1 MVVPNGGEIR
11 EEDMDD
17 DLNAVRTSSGGLS
30 GGGGGG
36 MSSIESTDDL
46 KEQISLAATSARQA
60 AREAAHDAKIA
71 AKEAMNAAKGMF
83 NAAKGIMGSFIK
95 SSNGGAG
102 SGSGGSVKKSAV
114 DPSDPSP
121 FD

>member
-1 MVVPNGGEIR
+1 
-11 EEDMDD
+11 
-17 DLNAVRTSSGGLS
+17 
-30 GGGGGG
+30 
-36 MSSIESTDDL
+36 MSSIENTDNL

-83 NAAKGIMGSFIK
+83 NAAKGMMGGFLK
-95 SSNGGAG
+95 SSSAVAG
-102 SGSGGSVKKSAV
+102 SGIGGSGKKSAV
-114 DPSDPSP
+114 DPSSDPSP